1 MSVEVENEEDVWEE
15 YWEAYDHADDIEREE
30 NYDRV
35 IDTRRKRM
43 LKGRYVALVEVDF
56 KCEESQI
63 EVDSEELNERFHGEW
78 MEKTMATVIG
88 KQMFAGVHGSV
99 KVTRQYA
106 DLVEVGETD
115 DTD

>member
-1 MSVEVENEEDVWEE
+1 
-15 YWEAYDHADDIEREE
+15 
-30 NYDRV
+30 
-35 IDTRRKRM
+35 M

-56 KCEESQI
+56 KCEMSQI

-88 KQMFAGVHGSV
+88 QMFKGVNGSV

-115 DTD
+115 EED

>member
-1 MSVEVENEEDVWEE
+1 MSMEVENEEGVWEE

-63 EVDSEELNERFHGEW
+63 EVDAKELNERFHGEW
-78 MEKTMATVIG
+78 MEKTMAKVIG
-88 KQMFAGVHGSV
+88 QMFKGVHGSV

-106 DLVEVGETD
+106 DLVEVEGETD
-115 DTD
+115 ETD